1 MQIGSE
7 TRTTVLRV
15 LLALLILPLFG
26 VVEPAA
32 MPGSTDYKM
41 LEDEVA
47 SLQLGFGEYHIAQ
60 KLTQVQKTQ
69 GQKSLQAN
77 SYPGTY
83 TFTNGDIFV
92 LAEKDRDVV
101 LALYKK
107 NEEAGREQMRA
118 MVAELMSLFEN
129 PTSEAH
135 DQIIYWAYSKDGK
148 ISDSVYKDMKK
159 EGESSIIA
167 TVKFKSKLTF
177 TDIDGE
183 SNEENS
189 IHCIVSSPQL
199 LERFYQQ

>member
-1 MQIGSE
+1 MQIRSE
-7 TRTTVLRV
+7 TRTTVCRV
-15 LLALLILPLFG
+15 LLALLIVPFFG
-26 VVEPAA
+26 VVELAA
-32 MPGSTDYKM
+32 MPGSTNHII
-41 LEDEVA
+41 LEEKVA
-47 SLQLGFGEYHIAQ
+47 SLHLGFGEYHIAQ
-60 KLTQVQKTQ
+60 KLTEVQKVQ
-69 GQKSLQAN
+69 GKKSLQEK

-83 TFTNGDIFV
+83 TFTDGDIFV

-107 NEEAGREQMRA
+107 NEEAGREQMRT

-135 DQIIYWAYSKDGK
+135 DQIIYWAYSKEGK
-148 ISDSVYKDMKK
+148 VSDSVYKDMKQ

-177 TDIDGE
+177 TEIDGE
-183 SNEENS
+183 NTEENS